1 MMLDWVES
9 GAAGNFYSSLISP
22 ITKSQYFRQNI
33 HGQLWQGV
41 EDYDGLVGAGDNSFG
56 DGD

>member
-1 MMLDWVES
+1 MLDWVES
-9 GAAGNFYSSLISP
+9 GAAGNFYSSLISS

-56 DGD
+56 YGD